1 MKWMYQLF
9 WLSDYGM
16 EIWMFKTIPT
26 LQIQRVWTPLWID
39 QSQGGGITDPVQEII
54 KITGAATTIEAAIA
68 QSDHGRFWISF

>member
-1 MKWMYQLF
+1 MVWKSECLRQSLLY
-9 WLSDYGM
+9 
-16 EIWMFKTIPT
+16 KN
-26 LQIQRVWTPLWID
+26 QRVWTPLWID